1 MGSIFR
7 KAGRLANKM
16 QPHTWVMG
24 ERASANM
31 DLGGQVVGA
40 HDKYYQPEDVAPA
53 PSPQVDDQA
62 YVQRDRI
69 RRMAKRAQGQP
80 STVRT
85 GSTGAPYTGAPAK
98 LLGG

>member
-1 MGSIFR
+1 MGSIFK
-7 KAGRLANKM
+7 KATKFANSAS
-16 QPHTWVMG
+16 PHTWVVG
-24 ERASANM
+24 KKASASM
-31 DLGGQVVGA
+31 DFGGQALGV
-40 HDKYYQPEDVAPA
+40 HDDRYQPEDIAAA

-69 RRMAKRAQGQP
+69 RRMAKKAQGRD

-85 GSTGAPYTGAPAK
+85 GSTGAPYTGQPAK

>member
-1 MGSIFR
+1 MGSIFK
-7 KAGRLANKM
+7 KANRLANKM

-24 ERASANM
+24 EKASAGV
-31 DLGGQVVGA
+31 DLGGQLVGA
-40 HDKYYQPEDVAPA
+40 HDAYYQPEDIAAA

-69 RRMAKRAQGQP
+69 RRMAKRAQGRD
-80 STVRT
+80 STIRT
-85 GSTGAPYTGAPAK
+85 GSTGAPYTGAPAR